1 MGWAMIIE
9 SVAAAGMLLQQIN
22 SVIQNVNEGKANV
35 DQAMAL
41 VSDFG
46 EALNSF
52 EIERKSSAFKPLSKN
67 DLLKLQMLRRSQE
80 RYQKDLRDL
89 LLVADPKLLADYD
102 AAIMQQERDR
112 KAHQAMLNKKRKERE
127 KLINDISVGL
137 VTFVIGGG
145 AAIGIIYL
153 IIKAFGP

>member
-1 MGWAMIIE
+1 MIIE

-35 DQAMAL
+35 QQAMSL

-52 EIERKSSAFKPLSKN
+52 EIDRKASTFSPLSKN
-67 DLLKLQMLRRSQE
+67 DILKLQMLRRSQE

-89 LLVADPKLLADYD
+89 LLVADPKLLNDYD
-102 AAIMQQERDR
+102 EAIRQQEHDR
-112 KAHQAMLNKKRKERE
+112 RAHAAMLNKKRKEKER
-127 KLINDISVGL
+127 LIQQLMVGGTVL
-137 VTFVIGGG
+137 VVGGG
-145 AAIGIIYL
+145 IAVVLIAL

>member
-1 MGWAMIIE
+1 MIIE

-35 DQAMAL
+35 QQAMSL

-46 EALNSF
+46 EALNTF
-52 EIERKSSAFKPLSKN
+52 EIDRKASTFSPLSKN
-67 DLLKLQMLRRSQE
+67 DILKLQMLRRSQE

-89 LLVADPKLLADYD
+89 LLVADPKLLNDYD
-102 AAIMQQERDR
+102 EAIRQQEHDR
-112 KAHQAMLNKKRKERE
+112 RAHAAMMKRKRKERQQ
-127 KLINDISVGL
+127 LIQQLMVGGTVL
-137 VTFVIGGG
+137 VVGGG
-145 AAIGIIYL
+145 IAIVLVAL

>member
-1 MGWAMIIE
+1 MIIE

-22 SVIQNVNEGKANV
+22 TVIQNVNEGKANV

-46 EALNSF
+46 EALNVF
-52 EIERKSSAFKPLSKN
+52 EVDRKSSTFSPLSKN
-67 DLLKLQMLRRSQE
+67 DILKLQMLRRSQE

-89 LLVADPKLLADYD
+89 LLVADPALLKSYD
-102 AAIMQQERDR
+102 DAIFQQEKDR

-127 KLINDISVGL
+127 KLMHDIAVGGVSL
-137 VTFVIGGG
+137 VVGGG
-145 AAIGIIYL
+145 VAIGMIYL

>member
-1 MGWAMIIE
+1 MIIE

-22 SVIQNVNEGKANV
+22 TVIQNVNEGKANV

-46 EALNSF
+46 EALNAF
-52 EIERKSSAFKPLSKN
+52 EIDRKSSAFKPLSKN
-67 DLLKLQMLRRSQE
+67 DILKLQMLRRSQE

-89 LLVADPKLLADYD
+89 LLVADPALLKNYD
-102 AAIMQQERDR
+102 DAIFQQEKDR

-127 KLINDISVGL
+127 KLMLDLAVGAISL
-137 VTFVIGGG
+137 VIGGG
-145 AAIGIIYL
+145 VAIAMIYL
-153 IIKAFGP
+153 IVKAFGP

>member
-1 MGWAMIIE
+1 MIIE

-35 DQAMAL
+35 QQAMAL

-52 EIERKSSAFKPLSKN
+52 EVERRNSTFKALSKN
-67 DLLKLQMLRRSQE
+67 DILKLQMLRRSQE

-89 LLVADPKLLADYD
+89 LLVADPKLLEDYD
-102 AAIMQQERDR
+102 AAIRQQEQDRRRHVRMMAQKQRDR
-112 KAHQAMLNKKRKERE
+112 KR
-127 KLINDISVGL
+127 LIQQILVGTTTL
-137 VTFVIGGG
+137 IIGGSL
-145 AAIGIIYL
+145 AVL
-153 IIKAFGP
+153 ILVLVIRTFS

>member
-1 MGWAMIIE
+1 
-9 SVAAAGMLLQQIN
+9 MLLQQIN
-22 SVIQNVNEGKANV
+22 TVIQNVNEGKANV

-46 EALNSF
+46 EALNVF
-52 EIERKSSAFKPLSKN
+52 EVDRKSSTFSPLSKN
-67 DLLKLQMLRRSQE
+67 DILKLQMLRRSQE

-89 LLVADPKLLADYD
+89 LLVADPALLKSYD
-102 AAIMQQERDR
+102 EAIWQQEKDR

-127 KLINDISVGL
+127 KLMHDIAVGGVSLIVGGSVA
-137 VTFVIGGG
+137 V
-145 AAIGIIYL
+145 GILFL

>member
-1 MGWAMIIE
+1 MIIE

-22 SVIQNVNEGKANV
+22 TVIQNVNEGKANF

-46 EALNSF
+46 EALNVF
-52 EIERKSSAFKPLSKN
+52 EVDRKSSTFSPLSKN
-67 DLLKLQMLRRSQE
+67 DILKLQMLRRSQE

-89 LLVADPKLLADYD
+89 LLVADPALLKSYD
-102 AAIMQQERDR
+102 DAIFQQEKDR

-127 KLINDISVGL
+127 KLMHDIAVGGVSL
-137 VTFVIGGG
+137 VVGGG
-145 AAIGIIYL
+145 VAVGMIYL
-153 IIKAFGP
+153 IIRAFGP

>member
-1 MGWAMIIE
+1 MIIE

-22 SVIQNVNEGKANV
+22 TVIQNVNEGKANV

-46 EALNSF
+46 EALNVF
-52 EIERKSSAFKPLSKN
+52 EVERKTSTFSPLSKN

-127 KLINDISVGL
+127 VLVHNILVGCVSL
-137 VTFVIGGG
+137 VIGGG
-145 AAIGIIYL
+145 VAVGMIYL

>member
-1 MGWAMIIE
+1 MIIE

-22 SVIQNVNEGKANV
+22 TVIQNVNEGKANV

-46 EALNSF
+46 EALNVF
-52 EIERKSSAFKPLSKN
+52 EVDRKSSTFSPLSKN
-67 DLLKLQMLRRSQE
+67 DILKLQMLRRSQE

-89 LLVADPKLLADYD
+89 LLVADPALLKNYD
-102 AAIMQQERDR
+102 EAIWQQEKDR

-127 KLINDISVGL
+127 RLVNSILVGGVSL
-137 VTFVIGGG
+137 VVGGG
-145 AAIGIIYL
+145 VAVGVIFL

>member
-1 MGWAMIIE
+1 MIIE

-35 DQAMAL
+35 QQAMSL

-46 EALNSF
+46 EALNTF
-52 EIERKSSAFKPLSKN
+52 EIDRKASTFSPLSKN
-67 DLLKLQMLRRSQE
+67 DILKLQMLRRSQE

-89 LLVADPKLLADYD
+89 LLVADPKLLNDYD
-102 AAIMQQERDR
+102 EAIRQQEHDR
-112 KAHQAMLNKKRKERE
+112 RAHAAMMKRKRKERQH
-127 KLINDISVGL
+127 LIQQLVVGGTVL
-137 VTFVIGGG
+137 VVGGG
-145 AAIGIIYL
+145 IAIVLVAL

>member
-1 MGWAMIIE
+1 MIIE

-22 SVIQNVNEGKANV
+22 TVIQNVNEGKANV

-46 EALNSF
+46 EALNVF
-52 EIERKSSAFKPLSKN
+52 EVDRKSSTFSPLSKN
-67 DLLKLQMLRRSQE
+67 DILKLQMLRRSQE

-89 LLVADPKLLADYD
+89 LLVADPALLKSYD
-102 AAIMQQERDR
+102 EAIFQQEKDR

-127 KLINDISVGL
+127 KLMHDIAVGGVSL
-137 VTFVIGGG
+137 VVGGG
-145 AAIGIIYL
+145 VAIGMIYL

>member
-1 MGWAMIIE
+1 MIIE

-22 SVIQNVNEGKANV
+22 TVIQNVNEGKANV

-41 VSDFG
+41 VSDFD
-46 EALNSF
+46 EALNAF
-52 EIERKSSAFKPLSKN
+52 EIDRKSSAFKPLSKN
-67 DLLKLQMLRRSQE
+67 DILKLQMLRRSQE

-89 LLVADPKLLADYD
+89 LLVADPALLKNYD
-102 AAIMQQERDR
+102 DAIFQQEKDR

-127 KLINDISVGL
+127 KLMHDIAVGGVSL
-137 VTFVIGGG
+137 VIGGG
-145 AAIGIIYL
+145 VAVGMLYL

>member
-1 MGWAMIIE
+1 MIIE

-46 EALNSF
+46 EALNAF
-52 EIERKSSAFKPLSKN
+52 EIDRKSSAFKPLSKN
-67 DLLKLQMLRRSQE
+67 DILKLQMLRRSQE

-89 LLVADPKLLADYD
+89 LLVADPALLKSYD
-102 AAIMQQERDR
+102 DAIFQQEKDR

-127 KLINDISVGL
+127 KLIHDISVGL
-137 VTFVIGGG
+137 ISCIMGGVV
-145 AAIGIIYL
+145 ASGIIFL

>member
-1 MGWAMIIE
+1 MIIE

-22 SVIQNVNEGKANV
+22 TVIQNVNEGKANV

-46 EALNSF
+46 EALNVF
-52 EIERKSSAFKPLSKN
+52 EVDRKSSTFSPLSKN
-67 DLLKLQMLRRSQE
+67 DILKLQMLRRSQE

-89 LLVADPKLLADYD
+89 LLVADPALLKSYD
-102 AAIMQQERDR
+102 EAIWQQEKDR

-127 KLINDISVGL
+127 KLMHDIAVGGVSLIVGGSVA
-137 VTFVIGGG
+137 V
-145 AAIGIIYL
+145 GILFL

>member
-1 MGWAMIIE
+1 MIIE

-22 SVIQNVNEGKANV
+22 TVIQNVNEGKANV

-46 EALNSF
+46 EALNVF
-52 EIERKSSAFKPLSKN
+52 EVERKTSTFSPLSKN

-127 KLINDISVGL
+127 VLVHNILVGGVSL
-137 VTFVIGGG
+137 VIGGG
-145 AAIGIIYL
+145 VAIGIIFL

>member
-1 MGWAMIIE
+1 MIIE

-22 SVIQNVNEGKANV
+22 TVIQNVNEGKANV

-46 EALNSF
+46 EALNVF
-52 EIERKSSAFKPLSKN
+52 EVDRKSSTFSPLSKN
-67 DLLKLQMLRRSQE
+67 DILKLQMLRRSQE

-89 LLVADPKLLADYD
+89 LLVADPALLKSYD
-102 AAIMQQERDR
+102 EAIWQQEKDR
-112 KAHQAMLNKKRKERE
+112 KAHQAMLNRKRKERE
-127 KLINDISVGL
+127 KLMHDIAVGGVSLVVGGSVAVGML
-137 VTFVIGGG
+137 
-145 AAIGIIYL
+145 YL

>member
-1 MGWAMIIE
+1 MIIE

-22 SVIQNVNEGKANV
+22 TVIQNVNEGKANV

-46 EALNSF
+46 EALNAF
-52 EIERKSSAFKPLSKN
+52 EIDRKSSAFKPLSKN
-67 DLLKLQMLRRSQE
+67 DILKLQMLRRSQE

-89 LLVADPKLLADYD
+89 LLVADPALLKSYD
-102 AAIMQQERDR
+102 DAIFQQEKDR

-127 KLINDISVGL
+127 KLMHDIAVGGVSL
-137 VTFVIGGG
+137 VVGGG
-145 AAIGIIYL
+145 VAVGMIYL
-153 IIKAFGP
+153 IIRAFGP

>member
-1 MGWAMIIE
+1 MIIE

-35 DQAMAL
+35 QQAMSL

-46 EALNSF
+46 EALNTF
-52 EIERKSSAFKPLSKN
+52 EIDRKASTFSPLSKN
-67 DLLKLQMLRRSQE
+67 DILKLQMLRRSQE

-89 LLVADPKLLADYD
+89 LLVADPKLLQDYD

-112 KAHQAMLNKKRKERE
+112 KAHQAMLSKKRKERE
-127 KLINDISVGL
+127 KLIHAVSAGL
-137 VTFVIGGG
+137 ITFVVGGSI
-145 AAIGIIYL
+145 AIGVIFL

>member
-1 MGWAMIIE
+1 MIIE

-35 DQAMAL
+35 QQAMAL

-52 EIERKSSAFKPLSKN
+52 EVERRNSTFKALSKN
-67 DLLKLQMLRRSQE
+67 DILKLQMLRRSQE

-89 LLVADPKLLADYD
+89 LLVADPKLLEDYD
-102 AAIMQQERDR
+102 AAIRQQEQDRRRHVRMMAQKQRDR
-112 KAHQAMLNKKRKERE
+112 KR
-127 KLINDISVGL
+127 LIQQILVGTTTL
-137 VTFVIGGG
+137 IIGGSL
-145 AAIGIIYL
+145 AVL
-153 IIKAFGP
+153 ILVLVIKTFS

>member
-1 MGWAMIIE
+1 MIIE

-35 DQAMAL
+35 QQAMAL

-52 EIERKSSAFKPLSKN
+52 EVERRNSTFKALSKN
-67 DLLKLQMLRRSQE
+67 DILKLQMLRRSQE

-89 LLVADPKLLADYD
+89 LLVADPKLLENYD
-102 AAIMQQERDR
+102 AAIQQQEQDRRRHVRMMAQKQRDR
-112 KAHQAMLNKKRKERE
+112 KR
-127 KLINDISVGL
+127 LIQQILVGTTTL
-137 VTFVIGGG
+137 IIGGSL
-145 AAIGIIYL
+145 AVL
-153 IIKAFGP
+153 ILALVIKTFS